1 MNNHSKSKPNTA
13 PIAIIGMSC
22 MFAGADDM
30 KGYWRLLRQGEDAIT
45 EVPESHWSGAD
56 YYSQD
61 PKTPDHVYCTRGGFL
76 SPIDFDP
83 TEFGMPPSTIEATD
97 TSQLLG
103 LMAAKFALEDA
114 GYGEAGNRFDRTRA
128 SVILGVTGTQELVI
142 PLSSRLGHPIWRKAL
157 DEAGVPREQA
167 QEVVSRIG
175 DAYVPWQE
183 NSFPGLLGNVVAGRI
198 ANRLDLGGTNCVV
211 DAACASS
218 FSAINLGLLELE
230 TGRSDM
236 VLTGG
241 VDALNDIFMHMCF
254 SKTQVLSHSGDAR
267 PFSAEADG
275 TVLGE
280 GLGMVVLK
288 RLDDALAA
296 GDRIY
301 AVIRGMGT
309 SSDGK
314 SQSIYAPCAD
324 GQTSA
329 LSRAYDRAG
338 VDPATVRLIEAHGT
352 GTRVGDAVEFSA
364 LNRFFHTAGAP
375 VQGCAL
381 GSVKS
386 MIGHTKAAAGVA
398 GLIKAVLA
406 LHHKVLPPTLKVETP
421 DPELNIGESPFY
433 LSTESRPWMADP
445 DHPRRA
451 GVSAFGFGGSNFH
464 LVLEEYDSTK
474 QAVGWDGSVE
484 IAAWSDPSPQ
494 GLSDQIDR
502 FIQAV
507 DDKGETPHL
516 HRLADESRRAFSA
529 DAPCRLVMV
538 LETNDDPLAA
548 LNAARKHLAEKPD
561 DAAWQEAGIF
571 YGTGSPPGDL
581 AFLFPG
587 QGSQYV
593 AMGRD
598 LSCCFPE
605 VFRSLEAAHNTISGP
620 DRLIDRIFPKNRSD
634 RKRQKA
640 FEAELRRTDMAQP
653 AIGAVSAGMLDIL
666 TRFGLAPHAVAGH
679 SYGELTALLAA
690 GRLSRDEFH
699 TLSAARGDC
708 MARAGAQGDCGAM
721 LAVRAPLD
729 DIVEKIVPKLTDVV
743 LANRNCPD
751 QGVLSGPSE
760 AIEKALPLCRENGF
774 KAIKLPV
781 AAAFHSTLVESARQP
796 FADHLRSATFAPGRF
811 PVYSNTSAVP
821 YPDDPDEARTVLAD
835 QMTHPVNFVGIVENL
850 YAGGIRTFIE
860 VGPKAI
866 LTGLVRATL
875 NDRPGIAAAVDVGG
889 GRGSGLVDLARVL
902 ALLASQG
909 RPVTLDAWE
918 SPPGPKR
925 KPKMR
930 ISLTGSNYRSTQP
943 AKPVYRKTALARS
956 ESPPAVEKTIAAPSA
971 AAATTKRPAVD
982 RSVEPCCQR
991 PIQST
996 GNENAVSNSPP
1007 PNSQWMTGALST
1019 VSEGLKSM
1027 QDLQVRTAQAHE
1039 KFLETQ
1045 AQAGQTLAQ
1054 MMQSIEGMLSGTAVR
1069 PPVAAP
1075 SPSPFSSHLSPPPQ
1089 PATANEPVAPPPPA
1103 SPQRTPVAADPSPI
1117 MTAGP
1122 VQSPILATL
1131 MATVSRLTGYP
1142 EEMLSADM
1150 DMEADLGIDSI
1161 KRVEILSSLEEA
1173 LPDLPAMSPEIMS
1186 ELKTLGQIVDQLADL
1201 TGTAPAPANPVE
1213 GQHPPRENTG
1223 GAHTIEAALTAV
1235 VSELTGYPREMLS
1248 ADMDMEAD
1256 LGIDSIKRVEILSAL
1271 EERLPNLPGV
1281 SPEQMADLKT
1291 LGQIV
1296 AFLSLDSGN
1305 ASVSPPPD
1313 HAPAPAGAP
1322 SVMSHLVAVISQLT
1336 GYPEEMLSADM
1347 DMEADLGIDSIKR
1360 VEILSAMEERLPNL
1374 PGVSPEQMADLKTLG
1389 QIAACLTE
1397 APVCAPAAPCK
1408 CALPPTT
1415 EPEASPGHETAA
1427 VSRQEIA
1434 VTDTPRPEVPM
1445 ASMEPGSTVLIFGE
1459 QTPLANALGDAVA
1472 AMGLEAVRVLPG
1484 FDDKALPRAA
1494 GLIILTDGVANTATL
1509 PMEAFRLARAAAP
1522 ALSAAAK
1529 KGHAFFA
1536 TVTRLDG
1543 AFGFNGG
1550 QIDQPHAGALAGLAK
1565 TASLEWPGVHCRALD
1580 ISPRWEEAEAVA
1592 QAVLAE
1598 SLCKESQSSVEIG
1611 LDGNRRLTLGLVNVE
1626 ANRTGALPSAGHVVV
1641 VSGGARGVTAASALA
1656 LAKTARPVMVL
1667 LGRSA
1672 LPEDEPSWLR
1682 DLTEP
1687 AAVKRA
1693 LMENGF
1699 DGAKPNP
1706 RQLEQAYGRVQ
1717 AGREIHQ
1724 TLNLLASAGADGH
1737 YLQVDV
1743 RDAHAVKACLDQV
1756 RNDLG
1761 PIRGVI
1767 HGAGV
1772 LRDRLI
1778 ADKTDDQFTDVFQTK
1793 VAGLENLLAATVD
1806 DPLTHL
1812 VIFSSVAAR
1821 FGNTGQVDY
1830 AMANEAMNKMALRE
1844 AARRPDCRVRS
1855 INWGPWDGGM
1865 VSDGLKREFSRR
1877 GIGLIPVASGASAM
1891 VREMAS
1897 MGPVEVVMGGG
1908 LGHDPRRVAPA
1919 TPDLSA
1925 AVAHRI
1931 DLERYPVLDHHRLQ
1945 GRPVVPL
1952 ALITEWMA
1960 HGALHDNPG
1969 LRLAGLDN
1977 LRLIHGIKME
1987 AETLTVH
1994 FMAGRTSRNNGH
2006 FHVPVE
2012 IHGEGNGR
2020 PRIHAQATALLE
2032 ESPAAAPVG
2041 IVIEDIGLRPYSRS
2055 IEEAYDQV
2063 LFHGPPLHGIES
2075 VLGCCEKGIR
2085 ARIRTAP
2092 SPTEWIAAPLR
2103 TRWIAD
2109 PLVLDSA
2116 FQMAILWSDEI
2127 RSVRCLPSFIGAYR
2141 QYCRSFPAGSVEVAL
2156 RVNQVTDRKLTGD
2169 VTVTDHKGRIAAVLT
2184 GFEAIMDPA
2193 LASAFKPSRAA

>member
-1 MNNHSKSKPNTA
+1 MPV
-13 PIAIIGMSC
+13 AIIGMSC

-30 KGYWRLLRQGEDAIT
+30 KGYWRLLRQGEDAIA
-45 EVPESHWSGAD
+45 EVPKSHWSGAD
-56 YYSQD
+56 YYSKD

-76 SPIDFDP
+76 SPVDFDP
-83 TEFGMPPSTIEATD
+83 TEFGMPPSTLEATD
-97 TSQLLG
+97 TAQLMG
-103 LMAAKFALEDA
+103 LMTAKFALEDA
-114 GYGEAGNRFDRTRA
+114 GYGNAGKNFDRTRA

-167 QEVVSRIG
+167 EDVVSRIG

-218 FSAINLGLLELE
+218 FSALNLGMLELE
-230 TGRSDM
+230 TGRSDL

-280 GLGMVVLK
+280 GLGIVVLK

-324 GQTSA
+324 GQISA
-329 LSRAYDRAG
+329 LSRAYDRARI
-338 VDPATVRLIEAHGT
+338 DPSTVRLIEAHGT

-364 LNRFFHTAGAP
+364 LNRFFNSAGAP
-375 VQGCAL
+375 LQGCAL

-398 GLIKAVLA
+398 GLIKTALA
-406 LHHKVLPPTLKVETP
+406 LHHKVLPPTLKIKNP
-421 DPELNIGESPFY
+421 DPELKIDESPFY
-433 LSTESRPWMADP
+433 LNAESRPWIADP
-445 DHPRRA
+445 NHPRRA

-464 LVLEEYDSTK
+464 LVLEEHDSTK
-474 QAVGWDGSVE
+474 QAVAWDGSVE
-484 IAAWSDPSPQ
+484 IAAWGEENPQ
-494 GLSDQIDR
+494 VLSARIDR
-502 FIQAV
+502 FVEAV
-507 DDKGETPHL
+507 ADHGASSHL
-516 HRLADESRRAFSA
+516 ARLAFETRKAFSSE
-529 DAPCRLVMV
+529 APCRLVV
-538 LETNDDPLAA
+538 ILERGVDPVATLK
-548 LNAARKHLAEKPD
+548 AARKTLAEKPS
-561 DAAWQEAGIF
+561 DAPWQEAGAY
-571 YGTGSPPGDL
+571 YGTGPIPGDI

-593 AMGRD
+593 GMGRD
-598 LSCCFPE
+598 LACCFPE
-605 VFRSLEAAHNTISGP
+605 LFQVLEAADAAISGP
-620 DRLIDRIFPKNRSD
+620 GRLTDRIFPKSRGD
-634 RKRQKA
+634 RKRK
-640 FEAELRRTDMAQP
+640 EVLETELRRTDMAQP
-653 AIGAVSAGMLDIL
+653 AIGAISAGMLDIL
-666 TRFGLAPHAVAGH
+666 TRFGLSPRAAAGH

-690 GRLSRDEFH
+690 GRLSMHEFL
-699 TLSAARGDC
+699 TLSAVRGDC
-708 MARAGAQGDCGAM
+708 MARAGASGDCGAM
-721 LAVRAPLD
+721 LAVRAPLA
-729 DIVEKIVPKLTDVV
+729 DIIGKIIPNLTDVV
-743 LANRNCPD
+743 LANLNSPD
-751 QGVLSGPSE
+751 QGVLSGPSD
-760 AIEKALPLCRENGF
+760 AIEKALAFCRENGF

-796 FADHLRSATFAPGRF
+796 FADHLRSAALVPGRF
-811 PVYSNTSAVP
+811 PVYSDTSATP
-821 YPDDPDEARTVLAD
+821 YPDDPDEARAVLAD

-850 YAGGIRTFIE
+850 YASGVRTFIE
-860 VGPKAI
+860 VGPKAV
-866 LTGLVRATL
+866 LTALVRATL
-875 NDRPGIAAAVDVGG
+875 KDRPAIAAAMDGSG

-902 ALLASQG
+902 ALLAAQG
-909 RPVTLDAWE
+909 WPVKLNAWE
-918 SPPGPKR
+918 SQPSPER

-930 ISLTGSNYRSTQP
+930 ISLTGSNYRSPRPHRAP
-943 AKPVYRKTALARS
+943 AKPVFENTPSPRTEAPAEIEKPMTAPKAAT
-956 ESPPAVEKTIAAPSA
+956 PAPS
-971 AAATTKRPAVD
+971 
-982 RSVEPCCQR
+982 SVERSDEPHCQQPVQPPGTEKNSSR
-991 PIQST
+991 PL
-996 GNENAVSNSPP
+996 EPNA
-1007 PNSQWMTGALST
+1007 QWMTGALYT
-1019 VSEGLKSM
+1019 VNEGLKSM

-1045 AQAGQTLAQ
+1045 SRAGQTLAQ
-1054 MMQSIEGMLSGTAVR
+1054 MMQSIENMLSGAPIR
-1069 PPVAAP
+1069 PPMAAP
-1075 SPSPFSSHLSPPPQ
+1075 IQSTVSSHLPPPTQ
-1089 PATANEPVAPPPPA
+1089 PIPVSEPVANPTPA
-1103 SPQRTPVAADPSPI
+1103 QSTPTEKGELAAVEASAPLTGEP
-1117 MTAGP
+1117 GHP
-1122 VQSPILATL
+1122 PILAIL

-1142 EEMLSADM
+1142 EEMLSTDM

-1173 LPDLPAMSPEIMS
+1173 LPDLSAMSPETMS
-1186 ELKTLGQIVDQLADL
+1186 ELKTLGQIVDHITGL
-1201 TGTAPAPANPVE
+1201 TGVGPAPADSTKGHASRQNNGE
-1213 GQHPPRENTG
+1213 KS
-1223 GAHTIEAALTAV
+1223 TIEAALTAV

-1248 ADMDMEAD
+1248 ADMDMESD

-1296 AFLSLDSGN
+1296 AFLSPETGSC
-1305 ASVSPPPD
+1305 SVPESPGHASPP
-1313 HAPAPAGAP
+1313 AGTP
-1322 SVMSHLVAVISQLT
+1322 SVMSHLVAVISRLT

-1347 DMEADLGIDSIKR
+1347 DMESDLGIDSIKR

-1389 QIAACLTE
+1389 QIAACLSKEPLCPATVPSE
-1397 APVCAPAAPCK
+1397 SAPAPAV
-1408 CALPPTT
+1408 
-1415 EPEASPGHETAA
+1415 EPSASPNHEPTAI
-1427 VSRQEIA
+1427 SRQEVVVTETPFPEGPAA
-1434 VTDTPRPEVPM
+1434 V
-1445 ASMEPGSTVLIFGE
+1445 MEPGSTVLIFGE
-1459 QTPLANALGDAVA
+1459 ETPLANAMGDAIA
-1472 AMGLEAVRVLPG
+1472 AMGLEAMRVLPG
-1484 FDDKALPRAA
+1484 FDDTDLPEAA
-1494 GLIILTDGVANTATL
+1494 GLIILADEILNAKAL
-1509 PMEAFRLARAAAP
+1509 PMEAFRLARTIAP
-1522 ALSAAAK
+1522 ALSASAK
-1529 KGHAFFA
+1529 KGHAFLA

-1543 AFGFNGG
+1543 AFGFLGG
-1550 QIDQPHAGALAGLAK
+1550 DVDHPHTGALAGLAK
-1565 TASLEWPGVHCRALD
+1565 TAALEWPGVRCLALD
-1580 ISPRWEEAEAVA
+1580 VSPQWEPEAVA
-1592 QAVLAE
+1592 QSVLME
-1598 SLCKESQSSVEIG
+1598 ILGNDTQCHVEIG
-1611 LDGNRRLTLGLVNVE
+1611 LDGSRRLSLSLADVE
-1626 ANRTGALPSAGHVVV
+1626 ANATGALPEPGHVVV

-1656 LAKTARPVMVL
+1656 LANTAKPMMVL

-1672 LPEDEPSWLR
+1672 PPEPEPAWLHE
-1682 DLTEP
+1682 LTEP
-1687 AAVKRA
+1687 AAIKRA

-1699 DGAKPNP
+1699 ADARPTP
-1706 RQLEQAYGRVQ
+1706 RQLEQAYGRIL

-1724 TLNLLASAGADGH
+1724 TLALLAATDAGGH
-1737 YLQVDV
+1737 YFQVDV
-1743 RDAHAVKACLDQV
+1743 RDAHAVKACLDRV
-1756 RNDLG
+1756 RREIG

-1772 LRDRLI
+1772 LCDRLI
-1778 ADKTDDQFTDVFQTK
+1778 ADKTVDQFADVFETK
-1793 VAGLENLLAATVD
+1793 VTGLENLLAATAD

-1830 AMANEAMNKMALRE
+1830 AMANETMNKMALRE

-1877 GIGLIPVASGASAM
+1877 GIGLIPLAAGAEAM

-1897 MGPVEVVMGGG
+1897 VGPVEVIMGGR
-1908 LGHDPRRVAPA
+1908 LDHDRQRVAPS
-1919 TPDLSA
+1919 TPDLKA
-1925 AVAHRI
+1925 AVAHQI
-1931 DLERYPVLDHHRLQ
+1931 NLAGYPVLDHHRLQ

-1977 LRLIHGIKME
+1977 LRLISGIKMGTD
-1987 AETLTVH
+1987 ALTVH
-1994 FMAGRTSRNNGH
+1994 FMAGQTFRNNGH

-2012 IHGEGNGR
+2012 IHGQGNGQ
-2020 PRIHAQATALLE
+2020 PRIHARAMALLE
-2032 ESPAAAPVG
+2032 EFPAAAP
-2041 IVIEDIGLRPYSRS
+2041 EDIITEDVGLRPYSRS
-2055 IEEAYDQV
+2055 VQNAYDQV
-2063 LFHGPPLHGIES
+2063 LFHGPHLHGIQE
-2075 VLGCCEKGIR
+2075 VLGCCGKGIR

-2092 SPTEWIAAPLR
+2092 SPAEWIANPLR

-2127 RSVRCLPSFIGAYR
+2127 RGVRCLPSFIGAYR
-2141 QYCRSFPAGSVEVAL
+2141 QYCRSFPRGSVEVAL
-2156 RVNQVTDRKLTGD
+2156 RVTCATDRKLTGD
-2169 VTVTDHKGRIAAVLT
+2169 VTVTDNKGQIVAILT

-2193 LASAFKPSRAA
+2193 LANAFRPSCAA